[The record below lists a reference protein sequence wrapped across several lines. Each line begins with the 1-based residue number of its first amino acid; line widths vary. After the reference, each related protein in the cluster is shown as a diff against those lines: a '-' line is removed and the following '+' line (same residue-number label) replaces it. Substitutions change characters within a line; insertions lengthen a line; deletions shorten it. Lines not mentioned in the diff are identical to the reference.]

1 MMSDIESAGRSNAA
15 LACAG
20 VLMILC
26 CAVGPA
32 VLGAVAGGAIGG
44 WLGIAC
50 AVIGAGAVAL
60 SRLSSPRATGR
71 IVLMSRRAVLVA
83 LIARLPSR

>member
-1 MMSDIESAGRSNAA
+1 MSAGRGPGRGSDVA
-15 LACAG
+15 LVGGG

-32 VLGAVAGGAIGG
+32 VIGAVAGSAIGG

-50 AVIGAGAVAL
+50 AVIVAAAVGL
-60 SRLSSPRATGR
+60 ILQ
-71 IVLMSRRAVLVA
+71 RRTK
-83 LIARLPSR
+83 RRGSC

>member
-1 MMSDIESAGRSNAA
+1 MSARSGRPDSLAAGAA
-15 LACAG
+15 

-32 VLGAVAGGAIGG
+32 VVGAAAGSAVGG

-50 AVIGAGAVAL
+50 AVLLTAAVAWVL
-60 SRLSSPRATGR
+60 HRRRRTGC
-71 IVLMSRRAVLVA
+71 S
-83 LIARLPSR
+83 

>member
-1 MMSDIESAGRSNAA
+1 MSTMKPRGRSDYA
-15 LACAG
+15 LVG
-20 VLMILC
+20 GGLLMVLC

-50 AVIGAGAVAL
+50 AIIIAATVAL
-60 SRLSSPRATGR
+60 
-71 IVLMSRRAVLVA
+71 VLHRRA
-83 LIARLPSR
+83 RRRGGC

>member
-1 MMSDIESAGRSNAA
+1 MSADSKPGRRTDAA
-15 LACAG
+15 LLGGG

-32 VLGAVAGGAIGG
+32 VIGAVAGSAIGG

-50 AVIGAGAVAL
+50 AV
-60 SRLSSPRATGR
+60 
-71 IVLMSRRAVLVA
+71 LVA
-83 LIARLPSR
+83 AAVGLILHRRTRSRGSC